1 MHFKSL
7 PLQFNF
13 RMKTRTATTYL
24 LLVAGILV
32 LTNILSESFFLRLDF
47 TQDKRYTLSKVTKE
61 ILKDLDENV
70 TVKAYFTEGLPPG
83 VAKIKK
89 DFNELLI
96 EYATEAD
103 GKIDF
108 KFINP
113 NEDEKLEQE
122 AYKAGIQPVIL
133 DVREKDQVKQQ
144 KAFLGAVIELGENKE
159 ILSVVQAGAAMEYAL
174 SSAIKKV
181 SVKEKPLIGIL
192 QGHGEPS
199 TFAMQQAMS
208 ELNVMYSAEHVNLND
223 SALDLNKY
231 PTICIIAPKDSIPSE
246 HFSMIDNYL
255 DKGGNLII
263 AMNRVE
269 GDLSRAMGN
278 SVTNRMETWL
288 AEKGL
293 IVENNF
299 VIDAS
304 CANVSV
310 QQQQGQISF
319 VSQVKFPYLPILTN
333 FREHPITEGL
343 EAVVFQFASTI
354 SYTGDSTNVFT
365 PLVLTSEKTGTITA
379 PTYFDISK
387 QWTENDFPNKNLTV
401 GGVLENNKT
410 KSKIV
415 LFGDGDFPVNGEG
428 QSAQRLQADNVNLF
442 VNSIDWLSDDT
453 GLIELRTKAVT
464 SRPIEQIDDAKK
476 ATYKWIN
483 FLLPLFIVI
492 GYGIVRWQ
500 NNQKRRLKRMIEGQ
514 V

>member
-13 RMKTRTATTYL
+13 RVKTRTATTYL

-231 PTICIIAPKDSIPSE
+231 PTICIIAPKDSIPPE

-304 CANVSV
+304 CANVSFSSASL
-310 QQQQGQISF
+310 INKS
-319 VSQVKFPYLPILTN
+319 N
-333 FREHPITEGL
+333 FIKCSLSLITPEQCEKL
-343 EAVVFQFASTI
+343 EESLHSSLEIIKMINNTI
-354 SYTGDSTNVFT
+354 
-365 PLVLTSEKTGTITA
+365 
-379 PTYFDISK
+379 
-387 QWTENDFPNKNLTV
+387 
-401 GGVLENNKT
+401 
-410 KSKIV
+410 
-415 LFGDGDFPVNGEG
+415 
-428 QSAQRLQADNVNLF
+428 
-442 VNSIDWLSDDT
+442 
-453 GLIELRTKAVT
+453 
-464 SRPIEQIDDAKK
+464 
-476 ATYKWIN
+476 
-483 FLLPLFIVI
+483 
-492 GYGIVRWQ
+492 
-500 NNQKRRLKRMIEGQ
+500 
-514 V
+514 